1 MDNLLE
7 FIVDEDYENVRVDKF
22 LSELNSDYSRS
33 YIQKLI
39 KDGRV
44 KVNGKTEKPGLKLSE
59 GDRVE
64 LDLPDPEP
72 LDVLPEDIPLDI
84 IYEDNDIII
93 INKPK
98 GRVVHPAPGHLS
110 GTLVN
115 ALLFHCK
122 EGLSGINGVMRPGIV
137 HRIDKDTTGLLVV
150 CKNDA
155 AHRNIAEQLKVHSG
169 KRIYYALVHGIFKE
183 KEGRIENYIARSN
196 GDRKKM
202 AVMPEGKRA
211 VTNYKVI
218 EEFKGRYSLVEC
230 RLETGRTHQIRVHMA
245 YLSHPLV
252 GDTVYSG
259 YDDSRL
265 TVSGQVLHAA
275 VLGFVHPSTG
285 EYVEFS
291 SELPEYFEQLLES
304 LR

>member
-98 GRVVHPAPGHLS
+98 GMVVHPAPGHLS